1 MLHYPQLPADGGRD
15 QIEVLS
21 EIESTGTGTEA
32 ELVVMV
38 ISLFTVN
45 TLILSVIFGS
55 LQNPHHE
62 HSIVAPSGSHP
73 KKSIQPQIASFEKK
87 TQVIDKLPLY

>member
-21 EIESTGTGTEA
+21 EIESTGTEV
-32 ELVVMV
+32 ELVVIV

-45 TLILSVIFGS
+45 TLILSVLLAACRTLIMS
-55 LQNPHHE
+55 TAL
-62 HSIVAPSGSHP
+62 
-73 KKSIQPQIASFEKK
+73 
-87 TQVIDKLPLY
+87 